1 MKITKVIAIATL
13 GIVGLSS
20 WSISNNINELAPA
33 NDSVRTGSIPPV
45 SVSPVS
51 PSPEFPNAS
60 IEVAAVGEK
69 NGKDS
74 TKVTFNFTLK
84 NYELKLQTAD
94 NGSKNCN
101 NSDKGQHIHFI
112 LDNQPYKALYEPKN
126 EVVLPNDGKEHYL
139 MAFLSRSYHESI
151 KSKGAAVVY
160 HFKVDEKGN
169 LKKLANPKTPMV
181 FYSRP
186 KGDYMG
192 KDTTNVLLDYYVW
205 NCSLSNKGYKVK
217 AEVSNLNKP
226 SQTITT
232 TMSKWEPNF
241 IKNLGTGK
249 CKVTLTLVDKH
260 GKPAE
265 GPMTNASR
273 EFNLKAQ

>member
-1 MKITKVIAIATL
+1 MKITSVLVVATL
-13 GIVGLSS
+13 GILGLSS
-20 WSISNNINELAPA
+20 WGISNSNNELAPA
-33 NDSVRTGSIPPV
+33 NDSVKTGSTPPV
-45 SVSPVS
+45 TVTPVS
-51 PSPEFPNAS
+51 PSPEFPNAN
-60 IEVAAVGEK
+60 IEVAAIGDK

-160 HFKVDEKGN
+160 HFMVDKKGN

-186 KGDYMG
+186 KGDYLG
-192 KDTTNVLLDYYVW
+192 KDTTNILLDYYVW

-217 AEVSNLNKP
+217 AEISNLNTP
-226 SQTITT
+226 SQSITT
-232 TMSKWEPNF
+232 TMNKWEPSF

-249 CKVTLTLVDKH
+249 CKVTLTLVDKN
-260 GKPAE
+260 GKSAQ
-265 GPMTNASR
+265 GPMTNTSR